1 MEPKKPETM
10 NLEEEVVNPKPATFV
25 ISGSDSEEG
34 EKDKER
40 EEEGTE

>member
-1 MEPKKPETM
+1 M
-10 NLEEEVVNPKPATFV
+10 NLEEEVVNPKPAAFATG
-25 ISGSDSEEG
+25 GSESEEG